1 MTDSNTQLCE
11 CVGLGFCSRYKR
23 DVTHRDVA
31 FCRSPCEEGEQARQI
46 LASGGELPCETPQTT
61 LSERRAARGIDAR
74 GAEKQ
79 RGTRSV
85 NSVNRGKPGTEL
97 KKSLAWIAKI
107 KPATATCNCEN
118 LAAEMDKEGVK
129 KCRERR
135 EYYVGRMLENKTA
148 IVEAMKAEGGVNGM
162 LGVVAGV
169 VPHMIAVA
177 WIGHKFDAA
186 CDAAEVK
193 AKPKASTRRRSATP
207 RGAKMANSPTMPGEP
222 IAFTDIPRLTLMF
235 HVWPHGDSWKR
246 HIEKLEP
253 VLHRFERL
261 LLGVATDVSTATM
274 EETAA
279 AFGDRWEVTHV
290 VNNPEKRTGLREVA
304 TYRPMIE
311 ALAHGVNDVTFCAH
325 GKGVQGHNVNS
336 DPVTW
341 WTDAMYDTILHNIDG
356 VLEEMRNGAAIVGSF
371 RRHGSQLGTTHRWH
385 YSGTFYAFRNSVAF
399 SNGVPQYRQNWWGT
413 ESWPGDHFPLSHSAC
428 IFGDQ
433 VGDMYKANQQPR
445 AAFEQWKANR

>member
-1 MTDSNTQLCE
+1 MKKLTGRMLAIA
-11 CVGLGFCSRYKR
+11 VGNSDLSIEMSHKYREIY
-23 DVTHRDVA
+23 A
-31 FCRSPCEEGEQARQI
+31 EQ
-46 LASGGELPCETPQTT
+46 GYELPEFNP
-61 LSERRAARGIDAR
+61 RGFRPGKKSLPI
-74 GAEKQ
+74 
-79 RGTRSV
+79 
-85 NSVNRGKPGTEL
+85 NRLGLPGTEL

-107 KPATATCNCEN
+107 KPATATCNCDN
-118 LAAEMDKEGVK
+118 LATEMDKDGVN

-148 IVEAMKAEGGVNGM
+148 IVDAMKAEGGINGM
-162 LGVVAGV
+162 LGAVAGV

-193 AKPKASTRRRSATP
+193 AKPTTPRPRRQSATP

-235 HVWPHGDSWKR
+235 HVWPHGEAWRR

-253 VLHRFERL
+253 VLHRFDRL

-311 ALAHGVNDVTFCAH
+311 TLAHGVNDVTFCAH

-341 WTDAMYDTILHNIDG
+341 WTDAMYDTVLYNIDG

-371 RRHGSQLGTTHRWH
+371 RRHGSQLGTTHKWH
-385 YSGTFYAFRNSVAF
+385 YSGTFYAFRNAITF

-428 IFGDQ
+428 IFGD
-433 VGDMYKANQQPR
+433 GINDMYKADQQPR
-445 AAFEQWKANR
+445 KELREWMRTQRYHHSLNSKPD

>member
-1 MTDSNTQLCE
+1 MSVETHQCVCTAPGLCPIFNRDMHRGDLIL
-11 CVGLGFCSRYKR
+11 CKDAGLAGERNRR
-23 DVTHRDVA
+23 DWQGIPQPSKSGRVKVATPRRVT
-31 FCRSPCEEGEQARQI
+31 
-46 LASGGELPCETPQTT
+46 ET
-61 LSERRAARGIDAR
+61 
-74 GAEKQ
+74 
-79 RGTRSV
+79 
-85 NSVNRGKPGTEL
+85 PGTEL
-97 KKSLAWIAKI
+97 TKSLAWIAKI
-107 KPATATCNCEN
+107 KPATATCNCQN

-135 EYYVGRMLENKTA
+135 EYYLGKMLENKTA
-148 IVEAMKAEGGVNGM
+148 IVEAMKAEGGVNGI
-162 LGVVAGV
+162 LGAVAGV

-193 AKPKASTRRRSATP
+193 KKQPTTRPRRQSATP

-235 HVWPHGDSWKR
+235 HVWP
-246 HIEKLEP
+246 
-253 VLHRFERL
+253 
-261 LLGVATDVSTATM
+261 LGVATDVSTATM

-290 VNNPEKRTGLREVA
+290 VNNPEKPTGLREVA

-325 GKGVQGHNVNS
+325 GKGVQGHNVS
-336 DPVTW
+336 SEPVTW
-341 WTDAMYDTILHNIDG
+341 WTDAMYETILHNIDG
-356 VLEEMRNGAAIVGSF
+356 VLDEMRNGAAIVGSF
-371 RRHGSQLGTTHRWH
+371 RRHGSQFGTTHRWH
-385 YSGTFYAFRNSVAF
+385 YSGTFYAFRNAVAF

-428 IFGDQ
+428 IFGD
-433 VGDMYKANQQPR
+433 GINNMYKADQQPR
-445 AAFEQWKANR
+445 KELREWMRTQRYHHSLNSKPD